1 MAKVTQEDVGYAA
14 EEYTKL
20 FGANKN
26 LYRIMPSLIDGLKP
40 VTRRILYASYLLK
53 AYYIDKSH
61 RNTLKMTRIVADTMG
76 KFHPH
81 GDQSIGDAAG
91 ALAIEHQN
99 NITYLK
105 GQGNFGSIRGDEVG
119 AFRYIEAGLSKFA
132 IKCFFED
139 FDKYTVDMKMSYTG
153 RDLEPEYLP
162 AKYPCIL
169 FNPQLSGIGLG
180 CASNI
185 PPFNIKEVLD
195 ATIKLIKDKHA
206 KVLLVPDSPTG
217 ASIVD
222 DGQFEAINK
231 TGIGSFTLR
240 ATYDIDYIENIIT
253 ITSLPL
259 QMTSI
264 KVIQNLVDLK
274 QSGKLPEILEI
285 KDYTQKSDVKIQ
297 LYIAS
302 DYNPD
307 DVIEDLIKKN
317 TGLKKTYACGIKV
330 IDDYKDY
337 DYGVKDLLLEW
348 IEYRREA
355 VKSMFNIQFVKAM
368 EDKHVNEIML
378 FVFNSDNADKTLKI
392 CKTSSNRQET
402 IEKLVKAYKITSLQA
417 GKIADMKMHQFNKD
431 QYAKFKQ
438 EKIDIQK
445 RIETYENYLN
455 NDDDI
460 DDYIIAELEEGIKLF
475 GTPRKSKIVKKNKTE
490 VAIPNTMH
498 LVGISADGY
507 IKKIDNTNISI
518 GYVGKNNSPIFAT
531 RINNRDNLLV
541 FDETGKVSRISISS
555 LPDMNADDI
564 GVEIKR
570 YFTVNSKI
578 VTMITESDLKNHTDN
593 NIVFVTEKG
602 IGKKTSFKEFVKIK
616 DYKQAIVLG
625 DGDKL
630 VSAIPSLASD
640 EFIIYTNFG
649 DGLRLKTEDIK
660 QYGKN
665 TKGLSLI
672 TLKCNEKV
680 VGIDIVDSTRKYLVY
695 TTSAGRVKMTD
706 LKFLPLMK
714 RKDEPLTLLPLEN
727 NEYLVGV
734 AAVSKKDI
742 ITVYR
747 KKSEPVSLNVK
758 DIKVTTRAAKPD
770 KLIKTPK
777 GDIVLTFRI
786 TRG

>member
-26 LYRIMPSLIDGLKP
+26 LYRIMPSMIDGLKP
-40 VTRRILYASYLLK
+40 VTRRILYATYLLK

-91 ALAIEHQN
+91 GLAIEHAN

-119 AFRYIEAGLSKFA
+119 AFRYIEAGLSQFGL
-132 IKCFFED
+132 KCFFED
-139 FDKYTVDMKMSYTG
+139 FDKYTVDMKLSYTG
-153 RDLEPEYLP
+153 RDYEPEYLP
-162 AKYPCIL
+162 ARYPCIL

-185 PPFNIKEVLD
+185 PPFNIKEVLE
-195 ATIKLIKDKHA
+195 ATIKLIKDKKA
-206 KVLLVPDSPTG
+206 KILLVPDSPTG

-231 TGIGSFTLR
+231 TGVGSFTLR
-240 ATYDIDYIENIIT
+240 STYDIDYINNIIT

-264 KVIQNLVDLK
+264 KVIQNLVNLK

-285 KDYTQKSDVKIQ
+285 KDYTQKSTVKIQ

-307 DVIEDLIKKN
+307 DVIEELIKKN

-330 IDDYKDY
+330 IDDYTGY

-368 EDKHVNEIML
+368 EDKHINEIML

-392 CKTSSNRQET
+392 CRSSKNRQET
-402 IEKLVKAYKITSLQA
+402 IDKLVKAYKITSLQA
-417 GKIADMKMHQFNKD
+417 EKIADMKMHQFNKD

-455 NDDDI
+455 SDDEI
-460 DDYIIAELEEGIKLF
+460 DNFIIDELEEGIKLF

-490 VAIPNTMH
+490 VSIPNTMH

-518 GYVGKNNSPIFAT
+518 GYVGKNNSPVFAT

-541 FDETGKVSRISISS
+541 FDETGRVSRISISA
-555 LPDMNADDI
+555 LPDMKADDI

-578 VTMITESDLKNHTDN
+578 VTMITESDLKNHSDN

-602 IGKKTSFKEFVKIK
+602 IGKKTSFKEFIKIK

-630 VSAIPSLASD
+630 VSAIPSLSSD

-649 DGLRLKTEDIK
+649 DGLRLKTDDIK

-680 VGIDIVDSTRKYLVY
+680 AGIDIVDSSRKYLVY
-695 TTSAGRVKMTD
+695 MTSAGRVKLTD

-734 AAVSKKDI
+734 ASVSKKDV
-742 ITVYR
+742 ITAYR
-747 KKSEPVSLNVK
+747 KKSEPVIINVK
-758 DIKVTTRAAKPD
+758 DIKVTTRTAKPD

-777 GDIVLTFRI
+777 GDVVLTFRI
-786 TRG
+786 KRG

>member
-222 DGQFEAINK
+222 DGQFESINK

-460 DDYIIAELEEGIKLF
+460 DEYIIAELEEGIKLF

-602 IGKKTSFKEFVKIK
+602 IGKKTSFKEFIKIK

-695 TTSAGRVKMTD
+695 MTSAGRVKMTD

>member
-222 DGQFEAINK
+222 DGQFESINK

-445 RIETYENYLN
+445 CIETYENYLN

-460 DDYIIAELEEGIKLF
+460 DEYIIAELEEGIKLF

-695 TTSAGRVKMTD
+695 MTSAGRVKMTD

>member
-222 DGQFEAINK
+222 DGQFESINK

-417 GKIADMKMHQFNKD
+417 GKIADMRMHQFNKD

-460 DDYIIAELEEGIKLF
+460 DEYIIAELEEGIKLF

-695 TTSAGRVKMTD
+695 MTSAGRVKMTD

>member
-222 DGQFEAINK
+222 DGQFESINK

-431 QYAKFKQ
+431 QYTKFKQ

-460 DDYIIAELEEGIKLF
+460 DEYIIAELEEGIKLF

-695 TTSAGRVKMTD
+695 MTSAGRVKMTD

-747 KKSEPVSLNVK
+747 KKNEPVSLNVK

>member
-222 DGQFEAINK
+222 DGQFESINK

-417 GKIADMKMHQFNKD
+417 GKIADMRMHQFNKD

-460 DDYIIAELEEGIKLF
+460 DEYIIAELEEGIKLF

-498 LVGISADGY
+498 LVGISADRY

-695 TTSAGRVKMTD
+695 MTSAGRVKMTD

>member
-1 MAKVTQEDVGYAA
+1 M
-14 EEYTKL
+14 
-20 FGANKN
+20 
-26 LYRIMPSLIDGLKP
+26 
-40 VTRRILYASYLLK
+40 
-53 AYYIDKSH
+53 
-61 RNTLKMTRIVADTMG
+61 
-76 KFHPH
+76 
-81 GDQSIGDAAG
+81 
-91 ALAIEHQN
+91 
-99 NITYLK
+99 
-105 GQGNFGSIRGDEVG
+105 
-119 AFRYIEAGLSKFA
+119 
-132 IKCFFED
+132 
-139 FDKYTVDMKMSYTG
+139 
-153 RDLEPEYLP
+153 
-162 AKYPCIL
+162 
-169 FNPQLSGIGLG
+169 
-180 CASNI
+180 
-185 PPFNIKEVLD
+185 
-195 ATIKLIKDKHA
+195 
-206 KVLLVPDSPTG
+206 
-217 ASIVD
+217 
-222 DGQFEAINK
+222 
-231 TGIGSFTLR
+231 
-240 ATYDIDYIENIIT
+240 
-253 ITSLPL
+253 
-259 QMTSI
+259 
-264 KVIQNLVDLK
+264 
-274 QSGKLPEILEI
+274 
-285 KDYTQKSDVKIQ
+285 VK
-297 LYIAS
+297 
-302 DYNPD
+302 
-307 DVIEDLIKKN
+307 K
-317 TGLKKTYACGIKV
+317 
-330 IDDYKDY
+330 
-337 DYGVKDLLLEW
+337 
-348 IEYRREA
+348 
-355 VKSMFNIQFVKAM
+355 
-368 EDKHVNEIML
+368 
-378 FVFNSDNADKTLKI
+378 LKI

-460 DDYIIAELEEGIKLF
+460 DEYIIAELEEGIKLF

-695 TTSAGRVKMTD
+695 MTSAGRVKMTD

>member
-222 DGQFEAINK
+222 DGQFESINK

-460 DDYIIAELEEGIKLF
+460 DEYIIAELEEGIKLF

-695 TTSAGRVKMTD
+695 MTSAGRVKMTD

-786 TRG
+786 TRR

>member
-222 DGQFEAINK
+222 DGQFESINK

-695 TTSAGRVKMTD
+695 MTSAGRVKMTD

>member
-222 DGQFEAINK
+222 DGQFESINK
-231 TGIGSFTLR
+231 TGIGSFTLK
-240 ATYDIDYIENIIT
+240 ATYDIDYIEKIIT

-348 IEYRREA
+348 IEYRCEA

-460 DDYIIAELEEGIKLF
+460 DEYIIAELEEGIKLF

-695 TTSAGRVKMTD
+695 MTSAGRVKMTD